1 MVTIG
6 EAVSSEFWGGRGAGG
21 DARQTAGGTPA
32 LRKISRR
39 SSVFRENRCSVVGVR
54 FPVLGNV
61 VVGRRS
67 SVVSLK

>member
-6 EAVSSEFWGGRGAGG
+6 EALTSEFWGGGGRGRPP
-21 DARQTAGGTPA
+21 D
-32 LRKISRR
+32 SRR
-39 SSVFRENRCSVVGVR
+39 HAGATENQSSVFGLQGKPVVGVR